1 MFDYTGNDRKGRI
14 DAWKCG
20 YVEKKNAGLRY
31 RERNGEKLRAD
42 ASCRGRNPPTRE
54 THGHRTTGT
63 DIKCRANERRVI
75 LIQ

>member
-1 MFDYTGNDRKGRI
+1 MRGNVDMWKRKTRDYG
-14 DAWKCG
+14 KC
-20 YVEKKNAGLRY
+20 
-31 RERNGEKLRAD
+31 RERKEEKLRAD